1 MPIVHGLEKQF
12 KGRID
17 FLYLH
22 VGELRTRDVKARL
35 GFKSTPHIV
44 LLRADGTK
52 VREFSGVVEES
63 VLVQALDDLN
73 RVESR

>member
-1 MPIVHGLEKQF
+1 MPIVHGLEQQF

-22 VGELRTRDVKARL
+22 VGEPRTSEVKARL

-44 LLRADGTK
+44 LLREDGTK
-52 VREFSGVVEES
+52 VQEFIGVVEES
-63 VLVQALDDLN
+63 VLKQALDELAP
-73 RVESR
+73 R